1 MLLTVQSFPPVPSLN
16 LGPDLSP
23 WHSTPL
29 NPQLTP
35 SNCLAVQ
42 PTPWRKLSAQLGTS
56 FFQCILKFM
65 SQLQN
70 DNAQRRDAQRGRKK
84 VCGAHLRYELGPKCC
99 GKCCTPRCDAG
110 PFARLWGDSGLNCD
124 CWLGPSAACLA
135 TIRFGWQIATLT
147 GGAPRKFLS
156 AWCSIKDARFGNRK
170 R

>member
-1 MLLTVQSFPPVPSLN
+1 MLFSVHSFPPVPSLS
-16 LGPDLSP
+16 LGPDLFLL
-23 WHSTPL
+23 HSTPL

-35 SNCLAVQ
+35 STSLRVQ

-70 DNAQRRDAQRGRKK
+70 DNAQRRDDQRGRKK

-110 PFARLWGDSGLNCD
+110 PFARLWGGLWMELRLPTGTLCCMSGNHSFRVANCD
-124 CWLGPSAACLA
+124 VNG
-135 TIRFGWQIATLT
+135 R
-147 GGAPRKFLS
+147 GAS
-156 AWCSIKDARFGNRK
+156 
-170 R
+170 